1 MVYVTGDLH
10 GDIDRLFDR
19 EWRKLKR
26 NDTVI
31 ACGDFGFL
39 WDGDEK
45 EREVLKY
52 LSTRKYNVA
61 FLDGT
66 HDNYDRIA
74 TFRRTVWKGGLVH
87 RIGDHLYH
95 LERGQ
100 IFTIENRTIFTFGGG
115 ESIDKDMRLQAGKW
129 WKEEI
134 PSPSE
139 MAAGAEK
146 LDECERKVDYI
157 LTHEPPSKVK
167 SAMLM
172 RRGEIDRV
180 NKLNGY
186 FDQIS
191 RLCEFKH
198 WYFGSLHEDK
208 MITPKHSCVFK
219 KLIPLE
225 QPNK

>member
-1 MVYVTGDLH
+1 MVYVTGDMH

-26 NDTVI
+26 GDTVI
-31 ACGDFGFL
+31 VCGDFGFL
-39 WDGDEK
+39 WDGGEK
-45 EREVLKY
+45 EREVIKY

-66 HDNYDRIA
+66 HDNFDQIA
-74 TFRRTVWKGGLVH
+74 ACRKTVWKGGLVH
-87 RIGDHLYH
+87 RVGEHLYH

-100 IFTIENRTIFTFGGG
+100 IFKIEDHVIFTFGGG
-115 ESIDKDMRLQAGKW
+115 ESIDKDMRLEAGKW
-129 WKEEI
+129 WREEL

-157 LTHEPPSKVK
+157 LSHEPPSKVK
-167 SAMLM
+167 SAILL

-208 MITPKHSCVFK
+208 MITQKHSCVFK
-219 KLIPLE
+219 KLIPL
-225 QPNK
+225 K

>member
-1 MVYVTGDLH
+1 MVYVTGDMH

-19 EWRKLKR
+19 EWRKLKSS
-26 NDTVI
+26 DTVI
-31 ACGDFGFL
+31 ICGDFGFL
-39 WDGDEK
+39 WDSSQK
-45 EREVLKY
+45 ERDVIKY

-66 HDNYDRIA
+66 HDNFELIYSARK
-74 TFRRTVWKGGLVH
+74 TVWKGGLVH

-100 IFTIENRTIFTFGGG
+100 IFNIEGISIFTFGGG
-115 ESIDKDMRLQAGKW
+115 ESIDKDMRLEAGKW
-129 WKEEI
+129 WREEL
-134 PSPSE
+134 PSPAE
-139 MAAGAEK
+139 MALGAEK
-146 LDECERKVDYI
+146 LDEAERKIDYI

-167 SAMLM
+167 SAMLL
-172 RRGEIDRV
+172 RQGETDRV

-191 RLCEFKH
+191 RLCTFKH

-208 MITPKHSCVFK
+208 TITPKHSCVFK
-219 KLIPLE
+219 NLIEL
-225 QPNK
+225 K

>member
-1 MVYVTGDLH
+1 MVYVTGDIH

-31 ACGDFGFL
+31 VCGDFGFL

-45 EREVLKY
+45 ERDVIKY

-66 HDNYDRIA
+66 HDNFDRIA
-74 TFRRTVWKGGLVH
+74 ACRKTIWKGGLVH
-87 RIGDHLYH
+87 RIGEHLYH
-95 LERGQ
+95 MERGQ
-100 IFTIENRTIFTFGGG
+100 IFNIEGHTIFTFGGG
-115 ESIDKDMRLQAGKW
+115 ESIDKDMRLQTGKW
-129 WKEEI
+129 WKEEL
-134 PSPSE
+134 PSPAE
-139 MAAGAEK
+139 MASGAEK
-146 LDECERKVDYI
+146 LDELDRTVDYI

-167 SAMLM
+167 SAMLL

-191 RLCEFKH
+191 RLCNFKH

-208 MITPKHSCVFK
+208 MITQKHSCVFK
-219 KLIPLE
+219 KLTPL
-225 QPNK
+225 K